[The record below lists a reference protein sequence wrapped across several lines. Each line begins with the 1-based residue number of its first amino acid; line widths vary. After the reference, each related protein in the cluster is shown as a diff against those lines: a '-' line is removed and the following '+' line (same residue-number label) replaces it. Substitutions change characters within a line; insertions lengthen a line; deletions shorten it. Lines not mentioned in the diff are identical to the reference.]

1 MDHLYIKDTYLMM
14 LKIDL
19 LTILLLLGHRCKM
32 LMKEMY
38 LNIMNHNS
46 FLFCILDSDDL
57 FLVMIIFHFG
67 ILILKKEE
75 GKFFFFFIF
84 FIFLIIL
91 IYIIII
97 LYTLIISYLLYLFS
111 LILYLS
117 FLIDII
123 ISNF

>member
-57 FLVMIIFHFG
+57 LLVMIIFHFG

-75 GKFFFFFIF
+75 GKFFFFHF
-84 FIFLIIL
+84 F
-91 IYIIII
+91 
-97 LYTLIISYLLYLFS
+97 YLFS
-111 LILYLS
+111 YFNLYNYYFIYINYFLSSLIVFINTLS
-117 FLIDII
+117 KFF
-123 ISNF
+123 N